1 METDSREDLDPDDP
15 GPDPILVYLQD
26 ADRRCFVAAQVT
38 GDLQPAPF
46 EPSRLLL
53 ETQFCGGRVPLV
65 HAARIE
71 QERSVDLSHMGAVGV
86 AVDDDVG
93 LRKPPPEA
101 ARQSG
106 VRTEVA
112 QAQRPQQRLRLFD
125 PPGPVAVD
133 DDDPPARHRHLTS
146 RGQRVQ
152 SAIVV
157 AAHCLDGSQTTQLV
171 QRGGGV
177 DVAGVEDDLNTFQD
191 LEKPVRQPLEKLR
204 AVRVR
209 HDADKGRH
217 AARVA
222 AGDGRKVRRT
232 ASGAMLNTAAIPKT
246 KTCPEPNAT
255 PPITGPM
262 TPPM

>member
-1 METDSREDLDPDDP
+1 
-15 GPDPILVYLQD
+15 
-26 ADRRCFVAAQVT
+26 
-38 GDLQPAPF
+38 
-46 EPSRLLL
+46 
-53 ETQFCGGRVPLV
+53 
-65 HAARIE
+65 
-71 QERSVDLSHMGAVGV
+71 MGAVCV
-86 AVDDDVG
+86 AVDDHVG

-255 PPITGPM
+255 PPITGPT